1 MGKDFVSECGFLTGQ
16 LIIAMPAMSDPR
28 FTRSVIYICAHSENG
43 AIGLIINKLIESL
56 SFSKICKQLK
66 LDRKGMKVGY
76 SGGIYFGGPVE
87 IERGFILH
95 SNDYSLESSTVINEQ
110 ITMTASTQILQALAN
125 GEGPKKSIIALGYAG
140 WGPGQLDAEL
150 RANAWLSI
158 DSDQELIFSIKIA
171 DKWDK
176 ALEKIGVTP
185 SLLSS
190 DYGRA

>member
-1 MGKDFVSECGFLTGQ
+1 
-16 LIIAMPAMSDPR
+16 
-28 FTRSVIYICAHSENG
+28 
-43 AIGLIINKLIESL
+43 
-56 SFSKICKQLK
+56 
-66 LDRKGMKVGY
+66 
-76 SGGIYFGGPVE
+76 
-87 IERGFILH
+87 
-95 SNDYSLESSTVINEQ
+95 
-110 ITMTASTQILQALAN
+110 MTASTQILQALAN

-158 DSDQELIFSIKIA
+158 DSDQELIFSNKIA

>member
-1 MGKDFVSECGFLTGQ
+1 MEKGFESEGGFLTGK

-28 FTRSVIYICAHSENG
+28 FKRSVICICAHSENG
-43 AIGLIINKLIESL
+43 AIGLIINKLVESL
-56 SFSKICKQLK
+56 SFSKISKQLK
-66 LDRKGMKVGY
+66 LNRNGMNVGY

-87 IERGFILH
+87 TGRGFILH
-95 SNDYSLESSTVINEQ
+95 SADYSIKGSTVINEQ
-110 ITMTASTQILQALAN
+110 ITMTASTQILQALAD

-150 RANAWLSI
+150 QANAWLSI
-158 DSDQELIFSIKIA
+158 DSDQELIFSNKIA

-176 ALEKIGVTP
+176 AFEKIGVTP
-185 SLLSS
+185 ALLSS